1 MAADGRADTRTA
13 CPVDGVD
20 QPSTAGPTAAPPSS
34 TGTKINIACY
44 PVSRRSLAQIG
55 AYLLGA
61 KMKLYSWFQACGAHP
76 RVRCVHRTLVRYAPG
91 THA

>member
-1 MAADGRADTRTA
+1 MAAAGRADTRTA

-34 TGTKINIACY
+34 TGTKIWHVPPCGVCVARDWG
-44 PVSRRSLAQIG
+44 VA
-55 AYLLGA
+55 LLTRI
-61 KMKLYSWFQACGAHP
+61 KLYSWSQACMARP
-76 RVRCVHRTLVRYAPG
+76 RVRYVPYTLVCYAPG